1 MSRRSPGRCFE
12 QAEEIRMAQV
22 VEPEKELRDRISARR
37 ALAHIEHLVSLG
49 DRFVGSAGDRRGAE
63 YVRAKFGE
71 WGFEVE
77 DREFS
82 TFGYQHSRAELRLI
96 RSSRVFD
103 GIPPYFAPPT
113 PEGGVRG
120 ELVFARGGEEHD
132 YERLDVDGK
141 IVLIQETGLGYAR
154 FWLGTFAA
162 MAASRGATA
171 MVVVHPLPWPYRMS
185 MEAGNGHLENRFLDV
200 QLPALSVSSID
211 GAQLMYAI
219 GRGDAEVELVV
230 ESSMPEVSSS
240 NVSGILRGKERP
252 DERVVVHAHRDHGL
266 HPGANDNGSGFGT
279 MMEVARAL
287 RGTEPRR
294 SIEFLCTTAEE
305 GSTVGAAAYVEA
317 QRREGRLSE
326 IRAAI
331 DLDMFGTGGKLK
343 LVEVG
348 LWPDMDPIPHTEWLM
363 RWVEGIANDLGYD
376 LGRMTAAW
384 GVAESARF
392 LEAGVPA
399 IWFWKPDDFYYH
411 SPHDTLENIDGNSL
425 KAVGD
430 ITATVAW
437 QLAEA
442 DDLPREP

>member
-1 MSRRSPGRCFE
+1 
-12 QAEEIRMAQV
+12 MARV
-22 VEPEKELRDRISARR
+22 VELERELRSRISGRG

-49 DRFVGSAGDRRGAE
+49 DRFVGSEGDRLGAD
-63 YVRAKFGE
+63 YARAKFEE
-71 WGFEVE
+71 WGLEVE

-82 TFGYQHSRAELRLI
+82 TWGYRHSRSELRLI
-96 RSSRVFD
+96 QSDRAFD
-103 GIPPYFAPPT
+103 AIPPYFAPPT

-120 ELVFARGGEEHD
+120 ELVFAGGGDEAD
-132 YERLDVDGK
+132 YEGLEVDSK

-162 MAASRGATA
+162 LAASRGAIA

-185 MEAGNGHLENRFLDV
+185 MEAGNGRLEHRFLDV
-200 QLPALSVSSID
+200 QLPAVSVSAVD

-219 GRGDAEVELVV
+219 GRGEAEVELVV
-230 ESSMPEVSSS
+230 ESAMPEVSSW
-240 NVSGILRGKERP
+240 NVSGLLRGRDRP
-252 DERVVVHAHRDHGL
+252 NERVVVHAHRDHGL
-266 HPGANDNGSGFGT
+266 SPGANDNGSGFGT

-287 RGTEPRR
+287 AGNEPRR

-317 QRREGRLSE
+317 QRREGGLAA

-343 LVEVG
+343 LVELG

-363 RWVEGIANDLGYD
+363 RWVEGIADELGYD
-376 LGRMTAAW
+376 VGRMTASW

-411 SPHDTLENIDGNSL
+411 SPNDTLENIDGNSL

-442 DDLPREP
+442 DDLPQEA

>member
-1 MSRRSPGRCFE
+1 VAHVADLE
-12 QAEEIRMAQV
+12 N
-22 VEPEKELRDRISARR
+22 ELRSRISGTR
-37 ALAHIEHLVSLG
+37 ALEHIEHLVSLG
-49 DRFVGSAGDRRGAE
+49 DRFVGSEGDRRGAE
-63 YVRAKFGE
+63 YARAKFRE
-71 WGFEVE
+71 FGFEVE

-82 TFGYQHSRAELRLI
+82 TLGYHHSSAELRLI
-96 RSSRVFD
+96 ESSRVFD
-103 GIPPYFAPPT
+103 AIPPYFAPPT

-120 ELVFARGGEEHD
+120 ELVFAGGGEEHD
-132 YERLDVDGK
+132 YEGLDVDGK

-162 MAASRGATA
+162 LAASRGATA
-171 MVVVHPLPWPYRMS
+171 MVVIHPLPWPYRMS
-185 MEAGNGHLENRFLDV
+185 MEAGNGRLEDRFLDV
-200 QLPALSVSSID
+200 QLPAVSVSSID

-219 GRGDAEVELVV
+219 GRGEGEVELVV
-230 ESSMPEVSSS
+230 ESSMPEVSSW
-240 NVSGILRGKERP
+240 NVSGILRGRERP

-266 HPGANDNGSGFGT
+266 EPGANDNGSGFGT
-279 MMEVARAL
+279 MMEVARAFA
-287 RGTEPRR
+287 GTEPLR

-317 QRREGRLSE
+317 QRREGRLAE

-348 LWPDMDPIPHTEWLM
+348 LWPDVDRIPHTEWLM
-363 RWVEGIANDLGYD
+363 RWVEGIADDLGYD
-376 LGRMTAAW
+376 VGRMTATW

-411 SPHDTLENIDGNSL
+411 SPHDTLDNIDGNSL

-430 ITATVAW
+430 ITATAAW

-442 DDLPREP
+442 EDLPREA